1 MFAACFLQLGYHGA
15 SCRKGI
21 MVSIHSLSTLNP
33 ARNIVGDRTG
43 ILTIQQLFHG
53 TVGFE
58 VPGNQRS
65 YEWGKPQV
73 SDFIDDLQK
82 SATRERYFGTAIFS
96 GGGNKFGIVD
106 GQQRMTTISL
116 LMLAIQNKFSSPR
129 FPPNSVQSD
138 LLALSSELLFVDPI
152 LKTLKISFPTNHL
165 FPQLQSETAQNV
177 KAFVQK
183 NAKKNKATSAHRIA
197 KAYEILSGHLDG
209 IANSV
214 SDLKDLYRSLTETA
228 LVVAIVIGKND
239 QATQLFEAVNARGLA
254 LTETD
259 KIKNWLFGVSTLRGK
274 AIPAMNKFNKD
285 WGEILEHYEVTA
297 ESLLGGP
304 SLEEFLHYYSM
315 FSYGQQVKLKA
326 LYPNIISIVSQGGL
340 SASDQDAKKF
350 LEGFKQVLTS
360 FGEILQKINLTPR
373 EREIKEGLY
382 RLSKL
387 NNHFAFAWVV
397 RSFMIGLA
405 ASEVCEVIK
414 LGETFAF
421 RERIIGQQMS
431 QAVYQ
436 KNVID
441 YAISIKSVSDIP
453 GVRRKLRQ
461 NSISD
466 LKFKDELIS
475 KKWHRSKDKVL
486 AQYALRRFES
496 ISFPPVP
503 FDSAQHVEHIVPKT
517 NGINSPWQFTTN
529 DSDHFNDNNLNKL
542 GNFLILHIPCNVHIQ
557 NKLIGFKIQNNVK
570 VARGSSAGNLGLCP
584 RGNGKWVDPI
594 HGDCIR
600 HYVRQIY
607 PLTKDFSTSPK
618 WAAELQA
625 LVIASTPAA
634 RFKAAN
640 DLIQTRTEWLAE
652 QIIVKKVWEY

>member
-1 MFAACFLQLGYHGA
+1 M
-15 SCRKGI
+15 
-21 MVSIHSLSTLNP
+21 SIHSLSTLNP
-33 ARNIVGDRTG
+33 ARNLAGDRTG

-53 TVGFE
+53 TRGFE
-58 VPGNQRS
+58 IPGNQRS

-73 SDFIDDLQK
+73 SDFIEDLQK
-82 SATRERYFGTAIFS
+82 SAARERYFGTAIFS
-96 GGGNKFGIVD
+96 GGGANFGIVD

-129 FPPNSVQSD
+129 IPPNSEQSK
-138 LLALSSELLFVDPI
+138 LLALSSEILFVNPK
-152 LKTLKISFPTNHL
+152 LQSPKIIFPSNHL
-165 FPQLQSETAQNV
+165 FPKLQTAQNV
-177 KAFVQK
+177 KAFVQQ

-209 IANSV
+209 IANNV
-214 SDLKDLYRSLTETA
+214 SDLDNLYKSLTETA
-228 LVVAIVIGKND
+228 VVVAIVIGKNE
-239 QATQLFEAVNARGLA
+239 QATQLFEAVNARGLS

-259 KIKNWLFGVSTLRGK
+259 KIKNWLFGLSTQRGK
-274 AIPAMNKFNKD
+274 DIPETNKFNNL
-285 WGEILEHYEVTA
+285 WGKILEHYEVTA
-297 ESLLGGP
+297 ECLLGGP

-326 LYPNIISIVSQGGL
+326 LYPNIVSIVSQGGL
-340 SASDQDAKKF
+340 SASNQDAKKF
-350 LEGFKQVLTS
+350 LDGLEQVLTS
-360 FGEILQKINLTPR
+360 FYEILQNINLTPH

-405 ASEVCEVIK
+405 PSEVCEVIK
-414 LGETFAF
+414 LAETFAF
-421 RERIIGQQMS
+421 REKIIGQQMS

-453 GVRRKLRQ
+453 GVRRKLKQ
-461 NSISD
+461 NSMSD
-466 LKFKDELIS
+466 PKFKDALIS
-475 KKWHRSKDKVL
+475 KNWHRSKDKVL

-503 FDSAQHVEHIVPKT
+503 FDSAQHLEHIVPRA
-517 NGINSPWQFTTN
+517 NGRNSPWQFTIK
-529 DSDHFNDNNLNKL
+529 DSNLFTANNLNKL
-542 GNFLILHIPCNVHIQ
+542 GNFLILHIPCNVHIK
-557 NKLIGFKIQNNVK
+557 NKLIEFKIQNNVK
-570 VARGSSAGNLGLCP
+570 FVRGSSAGNSGFCP
-584 RGNGKWVDPI
+584 RGNGKWVDPT

-625 LVIASTPAA
+625 LVRASTPAA